1 MIQIVQDMMIKREI
15 QLINS
20 NKKQEDDVQNSKNH
34 NNSSQSSDNFMN
46 KNKHKV
52 QIPESIKFS
61 MYQCLLI
68 YFFEISSSLIC
79 FLKYSQNNIYNIYKE
94 GKEFLYT
101 ETDVS
106 ELINFV
112 EYQDELS
119 QEPSVSQESI
129 DRLSNMKYFKKIK

>member
-1 MIQIVQDMMIKREI
+1 MYVLNEVQT
-15 QLINS
+15 
-20 NKKQEDDVQNSKNH
+20 
-34 NNSSQSSDNFMN
+34 
-46 KNKHKV
+46 
-52 QIPESIKFS
+52 
-61 MYQCLLI
+61 Y
-68 YFFEISSSLIC
+68 
-79 FLKYSQNNIYNIYKE
+79 NIYNIYKE